1 MNIRDFVE
9 QDGRDYMR
17 RHGITPGLRSGSNSP
32 ETFQSDL
39 VEEAAE
45 KILSDRKEL
54 SDVLGDIFEN
64 LVPPAV
70 TDLLAL
76 LTLRSPVDADG
87 ELTAEFAAAECGMD
101 HDIRELVYKYC
112 RKESGL

>member
-1 MNIRDFVE
+1 MSIRDFVE
-9 QDGRDYMR
+9 QDGSDYLR

-32 ETFQSDL
+32 ETFQIDL

-54 SDVLGDIFEN
+54 SDVLGDIFEG
-64 LVPPAV
+64 LVPPSV

-76 LTLRSPVDADG
+76 LTTCSPAYKEG
-87 ELTAEFAAAECGMD
+87 GLTYEFLVAEPAMD
-101 HDIRELVYKYC
+101 KAIRELVYKYC